1 MRTILATTCTACVI
15 VLCGIQGAY
24 AAPHSGP
31 AGNTSGSTNSGSAR
45 NPADLQFLEQIDYGD
60 ADFATQDAV
69 LDLARAECAFLDT
82 HGNTAANRTRLA
94 ESTRKA
100 VRYPYLFLD
109 AAVKAI
115 CPWHRL

>member
-1 MRTILATTCTACVI
+1 MRTILATAITAG
-15 VLCGIQGAY
+15 VLIACGIQSAH

-31 AGNTSGSTNSGSAR
+31 AGNTAGSANSGSAR
-45 NPADLQFLEQIDYGD
+45 NPADLQFLEQIDFGA
-60 ADFATQDAV
+60 ADYATQDAV

-82 HGNTAANRTRLA
+82 HGNTPANRTRLA

-109 AAVKAI
+109 AAVKTI